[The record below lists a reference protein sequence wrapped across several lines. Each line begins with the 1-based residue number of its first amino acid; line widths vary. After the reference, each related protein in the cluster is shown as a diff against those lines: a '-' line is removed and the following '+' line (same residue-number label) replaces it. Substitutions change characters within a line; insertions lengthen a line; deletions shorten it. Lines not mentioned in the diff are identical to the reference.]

1 MTSNTALKL
10 SGARCG
16 LYARPGWR
24 APRVLARVARLLTLV
39 SVALAVAAIV
49 PEQAAAQIFSVNPD
63 GQAISKSTSSAV
75 DSVSFGL
82 VNVSSGQTYFRE
94 ITCTGEV
101 FNCGSGTPQQ
111 FVPNTTQY
119 TVRVTY
125 YTTNTG
131 GPGQIK
137 LKVYKAGGTPVDT
150 GFYNVTVVPTDLVSD
165 LTANNNTNQ
174 DMGLCAASC
183 FTPIYSQGTVPYHTL
198 GVARNITLV
207 YQGDRAAPT
216 GLLYTN
222 ASIATSRT
230 VSEYQLQA
238 TRANGTSIKF
248 TNGDTLLRFSGTNA
262 GQVRLGGRFF
272 PDSNAMTGTAMNQ
285 ISVLLTA
292 KFADGTTQRQ
302 RFSPQVMLVDER
314 KSQVARGWTIAGL
327 QHLYKQ
333 SDGNVLITD
342 GSGGAA
348 YFVVSPTCTT
358 CFTNSGGDFS
368 TLTKGTS
375 TWTRAYLDSTKAVFD
390 TTGKLTSITDRF
402 GNQTAFAYDASGRL
416 IEVQDPILTYS
427 GGRKA
432 IVLTYG
438 TYGLVSVQNPSTAV
452 DAKSGGR
459 ITYFTVSSDSTLHAI
474 KDPDGDS
481 TVFGYSNKLLQTVTD
496 RRGGVTTYT
505 LDANGRL
512 QYVTLPQVQLYNGTA
527 SPRRQYVDS
536 RMAGVPTTST
546 VTTPWTSTLSSTL
559 ADTARDERGNRTS
572 FSVDPWG
579 QPLSIAEP
587 YGRTTTIARS
597 GLYPTVVQYPEGG
610 IDSTTFTNGLLTSQ
624 HLAGENRIDMHYS
637 GWGQPDSVGG
647 TGWPSMRASLGAGG
661 RVDWTRVGPADSLR
675 MSYTY
680 DSRGRVLTQTD
691 SMAHVTRFSYDAVT
705 GNLDSTVAPG
715 LRFTHRTYDAY
726 GRLSTQQS
734 NNEPARQIVYD
745 SVDRV
750 IAAYDSVGA
759 TPTRYTYDDLFLTR
773 VQDAKGQVYKF
784 ERNALGWI
792 TKRYDPA
799 DTLNR
804 YDAYAYDS
812 AGNIH
817 SQTNRRGQQITF
829 TYDSLNRLTS
839 KSGTNTTS
847 DYYEYS
853 SDGRKIVA
861 RNAVSTDSLYLATS
875 GAVDSVVTLINGQRF
890 VVGYRRNTINQVDS
904 VGITG
909 AGITFATRRFGW
921 NRETGELDTMYV
933 NGYATRFVHNKDLLP
948 AQTIWPS
955 VTRTEQWT
963 SIHRPSEQSFS
974 SGAIDTAFFRRY
986 SYDSRFGMQD
996 YLKREGSNY
1005 RTRQRTYDWTR
1016 RMGGLGNDLYAGSSC
1031 PQDTN
1036 NGFVCPAALQG
1047 TVTYDAVGNRT
1058 DASDALYTTGNRLL
1072 RFNGDSLSYDLDGND
1087 TLRVTLSS
1095 GVRKSYEWSAEG
1107 RLTRVLIGGVEKVKF
1122 EYNAQGQL
1130 VRRSTNGSVD
1140 RYYLW
1145 EGDQL
1150 LAELD
1155 ANATHRVSEYAYL
1168 PGVDQPFAL
1177 VTGATTIDSVRYH
1190 VLDEAGNVI
1199 GVTNGTAVSQTTTY
1213 DDWGVATTTGSA
1225 DNRLLFKGLLWEPDA
1240 GLYYMRARW
1249 YDPTTGRFP
1258 SEDPVGL
1265 VGGINQYTFAHN
1277 DPTNLSDPSG
1287 RCLIC
1292 VGALIGAV
1300 TGVVLHGVRN
1310 VRHGKP
1316 FFRGA
1321 GRAALTG
1328 AAVGAGVGA
1337 VATLAPGLLP
1347 AFYPMAKSFAVSYL
1361 AEYSRL
1367 PQYWSDDD
1375 QLGPVCGAGY
1385 TSFTDNHSHVIF
1397 PYPFGMTLEASGSFS
1412 LAFKGWEPGKRNE
1425 VANVNGFVTLT
1436 VYRTGQTIGGA
1447 VRGFVFCS
1455 GRPAHQWLTHRGN
1468 FWDTTID
1475 PTKN

>member
-1 MTSNTALKL
+1 MTSNTRFESNLA
-10 SGARCG
+10 GRN
-16 LYARPGWR
+16 PR
-24 APRVLARVARLLTLV
+24 AQVARRTDYA
-39 SVALAVAAIV
+39 VARFTRLLAVASLALGVLATV
-49 PEQAAAQIFSVNPD
+49 PQRAAAQVFSVNPD
-63 GQAISKSTSSAV
+63 GQAITKSTSIAL
-75 DSVSFGL
+75 DSVGFGL
-82 VNVSSGQTYFRE
+82 VNLVSGQTYYRE
-94 ITCTGEV
+94 IQCSGEV
-101 FNCGSGTPQQ
+101 INCGSNTPQGFTATAAQ
-111 FVPNTTQY
+111 KTIY
-119 TVRVTY
+119 VTFQ
-125 YTTNTG
+125 TTNTG
-131 GPGQIK
+131 GPGQIW
-137 LKVYKAGGTPVDT
+137 LKAYKAGMTPMDT

-207 YQGDRAAPT
+207 YHGDRAAPT

-222 ASIATSRT
+222 ASISTGRT

-238 TRANGTSIKF
+238 TRANGTNIKF

-262 GQVRLGGRFF
+262 GQVRLGGQFY

-342 GSGGAA
+342 GGGSAA
-348 YFVVSPTCTT
+348 YFVVSPTCST

-368 TLTKGTS
+368 TLTKGTT

-402 GNQTAFAYDASGRL
+402 GNQTAFGYDGNGRL
-416 IEVQDPILTYS
+416 TEVQDPILTYS

-438 TYGLVSVQNPSTAV
+438 TYGLASVQNPSTAV
-452 DAKSGGR
+452 NAKSGGR

-481 TVFGYSNKLLQTVTD
+481 TVFGYSNRLLQTVTD

-624 HLAGENRIDMHYS
+624 HLAGENRVNMRYG

-647 TGWPSMRASLGAGG
+647 TGWPSIRASLGAGG
-661 RVDWTRVGPADSLR
+661 RLDWTRVGPADSLR

-680 DSRGRVLTQTD
+680 DSRGRVLTETD
-691 SMAHVTRFSYDAVT
+691 SMAHVTKFTYDAVT
-705 GNLDSTVAPG
+705 GNIDSTVAPG

-734 NNEPARQIVYD
+734 NNEPARQIAYD

-750 IAAYDSVGA
+750 VAAYDSVGA
-759 TPTRYTYDDLFLTR
+759 TPTRYTYDDLYLTR

-812 AGNIH
+812 AANIH

-853 SDGRKIVA
+853 SDGRKIAA
-861 RNAVSTDSLYLATS
+861 RNSVSTDSLYLATS
-875 GAVDSVVTLINGQRF
+875 GAVDSVVTMINGQRF
-890 VVGYRRNTINQVDS
+890 VVGYRRNSINQVDS

-933 NGYATRFVHNKDLLP
+933 NGVPTRFVHNKDLLP
-948 AQTIWPS
+948 VQTIWPA

-1005 RTRQRTYDWTR
+1005 RTRQRTYDWMR

-1036 NGFVCPAALQG
+1036 NGFVCPVSLQG
-1047 TVTYDAVGNRT
+1047 TVTYDAVGNRA
-1058 DASDALYTTGNRLL
+1058 DASDTLYATGNRLL
-1072 RFNGDSLSYDLDGND
+1072 RFNGDSFSYDLDGND
-1087 TLRVTLSS
+1087 TLRLTLSS

-1145 EGDQL
+1145 DDDQL

-1155 ANATHRVSEYAYL
+1155 ANATHRLSEYGYL

-1177 VTGATTIDSVRYH
+1177 ITGATTIDSVRYH

-1199 GVTNGTAVSQTTTY
+1199 GVTNGTAVSQATTY

-1249 YDPTTGRFP
+1249 YDPKLGRFI
-1258 SEDPVGL
+1258 SEDPIGL
-1265 VGGINQYTFAHN
+1265 DGGINDYAFGGG
-1277 DPTNLSDPSG
+1277 DPVSSSDPSG
-1287 RCLIC
+1287 LCIWDGC
-1292 VGALIGAV
+1292 IAEAALGGAV
-1300 TGVVLHGVRN
+1300 TGVVFNAFKNH
-1310 VRHGKP
+1310 RHHKP
-1316 FFRGA
+1316 LLRGA
-1321 GRAALTG
+1321 LKAALIG
-1328 AAVGAGVGA
+1328 AASAAASAAIAQSLQLFTVSRGWCRGGFTDAQCTRIQDAINFLIGGGKGCRELGQSA
-1337 VATLAPGLLP
+1337 NARFHFKGLL
-1347 AFYPMAKSFAVSYL
+1347 S
-1361 AEYSRL
+1361 
-1367 PQYWSDDD
+1367 
-1375 QLGPVCGAGY
+1375 
-1385 TSFTDNHSHVIF
+1385 
-1397 PYPFGMTLEASGSFS
+1397 
-1412 LAFKGWEPGKRNE
+1412 
-1425 VANVNGFVTLT
+1425 
-1436 VYRTGQTIGGA
+1436 
-1447 VRGFVFCS
+1447 GFVFNPKMS
-1455 GRPAHQWLTHRGN
+1455 DRGEAQILLGRTVLGRGAFGRRDPAVVIAHEEIHHAHPLATHPMDN
-1468 FWDTTID
+1468 WDSTIFGQAETCGFGF
-1475 PTKN
+1475 P